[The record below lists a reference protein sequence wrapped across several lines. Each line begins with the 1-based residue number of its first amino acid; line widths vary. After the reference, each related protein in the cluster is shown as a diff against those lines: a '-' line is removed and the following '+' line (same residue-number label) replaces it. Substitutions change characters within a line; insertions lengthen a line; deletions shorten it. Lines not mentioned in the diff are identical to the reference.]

1 MSDIRYQQHGGFV
14 AHGGGPRAEAP
25 RDWIVWHFTPLANLS
40 QIVSHGTIFCD
51 DTAPK
56 MSGSVA
62 NGDVKALRRGR
73 IVDAPG
79 YPAGRSV
86 SSHVPWYIAAKSPML
101 YYVTRNQPPDVVDEL
116 VFLGMR
122 LGSLVDSGLEWVAS
136 NGNAAAQVTEFSA
149 DLANLGTFVDFEL
162 LIARDWANTF
172 DDPYRKSR
180 RAAEIL
186 VHEQVPIELVSLVVA
201 RNEATLEGARKLLSD
216 AGQTQVKFIHTDKL
230 SY

>member
-14 AHGGGPRAEAP
+14 AHGGGPRPDAP
-25 RDWIVWHFTPLANLS
+25 HDWIVWHFTPLPNLS
-40 QIVSHGTIFCD
+40 RIVSHGKLVCD
-51 DTAPK
+51 DSAPK
-56 MSGSVA
+56 TSGSVA
-62 NGDVKALRRGR
+62 NGDVKALRRNR
-73 IVDAPG
+73 MVDAPG
-79 YPAGRSV
+79 YPPGRSV

-101 YYVTRNQPPDVVDEL
+101 YYVTRNQPRDVVDGL

-122 LGSLVDSGLEWVAS
+122 LDSLVKSGVEWVAS

-149 DLANLGTFVDFEL
+149 DLANLGTFVDFDL

-172 DDPYRKSR
+172 EDPHRKSR

-186 VHEQVPIELVSLVVA
+186 VHECVPLELVSLVVA
-201 RNEATLEGARKLLSD
+201 RNEATLEAARELLSG
-216 AGQTQVKFIHTDKL
+216 AGQNQVKFLHTDKL